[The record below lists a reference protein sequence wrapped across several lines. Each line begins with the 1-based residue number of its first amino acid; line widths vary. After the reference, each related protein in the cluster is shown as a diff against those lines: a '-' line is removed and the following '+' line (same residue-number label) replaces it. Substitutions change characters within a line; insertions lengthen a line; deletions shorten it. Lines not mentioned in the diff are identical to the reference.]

1 MPIEYNHDH
10 DNEIAV
16 FAETNF
22 RNQRRR
28 FGIKTDDRRRHT
40 YIIGKTGMGKTNL
53 LENLVYNDIMAGH
66 GIGIVDPH
74 GDFAE
79 KILDFVPSHRIN
91 DVVYMNPS
99 DVDYPLAFNIL
110 ETVDETHKHL
120 IASGLMGVFKK
131 IWPDVWSA
139 RMEYILN
146 NTVLA
151 LLDYPGSTLLGI
163 NRMLADASFRKR
175 VIAKIHDPVVKSF
188 WVNEFAR
195 YNERYASEA
204 IAPIQNKVGQ
214 FLSASIIRN
223 IVGQVKSTIDVR
235 EIMDTGKIFIMNL
248 AKGRIGEDNSRLLG
262 GMLITKI
269 QLAAM
274 ERVDT
279 LEPDRRDF
287 YLYVDEFQNFATE
300 SFSNILS
307 EARKYRLNLV
317 VAHQYIEQLDEK
329 VAAAVFGNVGTIIA
343 FRVGGADS
351 LKLVQEFTPRFT
363 EEDLV
368 NLTKYTVYLKLMID
382 GVASDPFSAAILPPL
397 SQTHGNHD
405 TVVAVSR
412 ERYASGREVVEDKIS
427 RWSEG
432 IAGPTVEPSATP
444 VRRVEP
450 LRVSASAPMRMNVA
464 SAAPIPGLGAPVA
477 SRAPSDTSPTK
488 NRRKK
493 NPSSSTP
500 LDNPSG
506 LTYTCTRCGASTTLN
521 FIPDPA
527 KPIYCKDC
535 LKDVRSGK
543 VPSMTVIPPKPSIAP
558 SPVSP
563 QQRPS
568 GTVEAR
574 PATSVQKG
582 GMAKMIVSTVEPMQE
597 PPEPLSLGEAIAR
610 GPVDFRGQ
618 KREQSKPSPRPAVV
632 AKPPLSTPPPI
643 DRPSVSPQNSQPT
656 VLKPGQS
663 LKLKP

>member
-22 RNQRRR
+22 RNTPRR
-28 FGIKTDDRRRHT
+28 FGIKTDDRRRHM
-40 YIIGKTGMGKTNL
+40 YVIGKTGMGKTNL

-66 GIGIVDPH
+66 GLGIVDPH

-79 KILDFVPSHRIN
+79 KILDFIPSFRIN
-91 DVVYMNPS
+91 DVVYVNPA
-99 DVDYPLAFNIL
+99 DVEHPISFNIL

-163 NRMLADASFRKR
+163 NRMLADVAFRKR
-175 VIAKIHDPVVKSF
+175 VISKIHDPVVKAF

-214 FLSASIIRN
+214 FLSASVIRN
-223 IVGQVKSTIDVR
+223 IVGQVKSTINIR

-248 AKGRIGEDNSRLLG
+248 SKGRVGEDNSRLLG

-279 LEPDRRDF
+279 PEEDRRDF

-307 EARKYRLNLV
+307 EARKYHLSLV
-317 VAHQYIEQLDEK
+317 VAHQYIEQLDEL
-329 VAAAVFGNVGTIIA
+329 VAAAVFGNVGTLIG
-343 FRVGGADS
+343 FRVGGADA
-351 LKLVQEFTPRFT
+351 LKMVTEFTPRFT

-368 NLTKYTVYLKLMID
+368 NLPKYNVYIKLMID
-382 GVASDPFSAAILPPL
+382 GVSSDPFSATILPPL
-397 SQTHGNHD
+397 AQHHGNREK
-405 TVVAVSR
+405 VIAVSR
-412 ERYASGREVVEDKIS
+412 ERYSKERSVVEDKIS

-432 IAGPTVEPSATP
+432 LLTDNFEAPVARPITAIPSEPRVARPTPQAI
-444 VRRVEP
+444 
-450 LRVSASAPMRMNVA
+450 APMRG
-464 SAAPIPGLGAPVA
+464 SAVTTFIGEHRSV
-477 SRAPSDTSPTK
+477 
-488 NRRKK
+488 
-493 NPSSSTP
+493 STP
-500 LDNPSG
+500 KPVGQRVKKMPEKIALPPEV
-506 LTYTCTRCGASTTLN
+506 LAKEYTCTRCGNSTTLT

-535 LKDVRSGK
+535 LKIVREEQRQGK
-543 VPSMTVIPPKPSIAP
+543 KSASPAPQTPPAMSL
-558 SPVSP
+558 S
-563 QQRPS
+563 
-568 GTVEAR
+568 EAL
-574 PATSVQKG
+574 AT
-582 GMAKMIVSTVEPMQE
+582 P
-597 PPEPLSLGEAIAR
+597 
-610 GPVDFRGQ
+610 PVDFRGRAKGLPAPQSTPRLPARQ
-618 KREQSKPSPRPAVV
+618 KPFNSPPISPQPAQQL
-632 AKPPLSTPPPI
+632 KPPSTQPY
-643 DRPSVSPQNSQPT
+643 RPT
-656 VLKPGQS
+656 MLRPGQS
-663 LKLKP
+663 SKI